1 MIMEDR
7 FDWEFDTDNARESVS
22 DPWLAAEGWHRG

>member
-22 DPWLAAEGWHRG
+22 DPWLAAGWHRG